1 MFGIKQRLIG
11 VRLLLFAVPCL
22 IYLTGCSDNS
32 KKDNAV
38 TFNYKD
44 SDPKAIEIADQVM
57 EACGGKANWDNTHY
71 VAWRCF
77 GKRLN
82 VWDKWTG
89 DIRVESRISIILMN
103 LNTMKG
109 KAWKTGSEITDPDE
123 LKRALQYGYEAWMND
138 SYWVFMPFKLKDPG
152 VTLKYLGEGEIGD
165 KPVDI
170 ISVTFKD
177 VGATPENKY
186 HVYVDKESKLVV
198 FWDFFMDA
206 SDQYPRISVPWQN
219 YQKYGNILLSD
230 DRGKEKH
237 TDLAVFD
244 ELPASVFKGFER
256 VNVEELI
263 AQENTINL
271 DKN

>member
-1 MFGIKQRLIG
+1 MFGKKQNLIIVWLLVVVVVSLFYLIG
-11 VRLLLFAVPCL
+11 
-22 IYLTGCSDNS
+22 CSESS
-32 KKDNAV
+32 KADKAAG
-38 TFNYKD
+38 FNYEG

-57 EACGGKANWDNTHY
+57 EASGGKANWDSTRY

-89 DIRVESRISIILMN
+89 DIRVESRLSIVLMN
-103 LNTMKG
+103 LNTMQG
-109 KAWKTGSEITDPDE
+109 RAWKTGSEITDPDE
-123 LKRALQYGYEAWMND
+123 LQRALEYGYEAWMND

-152 VTLKYLGEGEIGD
+152 VTLKYLGEGEIGGR
-165 KPVDI
+165 PVDI
-170 ISVTFKD
+170 ISVTFED

-206 SDQYPRISVPWQN
+206 SDEHPRISVPWQN
-219 YQKYGNILLSD
+219 YQQYGNILLSD
-230 DRGKEKH
+230 GRGSKRH

-244 ELPASVFKGFER
+244 TLPAWVMNSFDR
-256 VNVEELI
+256 VDI
-263 AQENTINL
+263 
-271 DKN
+271 DKLTQSNGH